1 METSPPSPFVSF
13 RGRPTES
20 NKLAIPSKSGRFQ
33 TVICGEFTVNR
44 LGNCANV
51 SWSRNAAIATFPLK
65 LPLRILRLPPS
76 SPPKLNHGKSTYFLV
91 PFLGSIVTTGL
102 LRSCAIRPRRLEDSV
117 FGEKRVFGRKRVNG
131 EKHVKE

>member
-20 NKLAIPSKSGRFQ
+20 NKLAAPSKSGRFP

-76 SPPKLNHGKSTYFLV
+76 SPPKLNHGKSTLF
-91 PFLGSIVTTGL
+91 PG
-102 LRSCAIRPRRLEDSV
+102 PV
-117 FGEKRVFGRKRVNG
+117 FGVHRSELPVVREEAAEIGSCRLRGMEFEDG
-131 EKHVKE
+131 